1 MKTREIYLTTEDD
14 YELQGNFF
22 EPGEKPQSKGVVFFH
37 MLRKDRTVWNNMGV
51 KMAKRG
57 FPAVSID
64 LRGHGESEGS
74 WQGFDEKDFRNMV
87 YDARAAKEFLHKNH
101 DESLSVAYI
110 GASIGANLALYDSCE
125 SGDIDACVLLS
136 PGLEFHGIKIDDIAE
151 DFSSPY
157 FMIASEDDYYAWDSC
172 QKLDKDFCTPENKR
186 QFMQL
191 EEAGHGTNIF
201 EANPQIQEK
210 IIEWLEDVI

>member
-14 YELQGNFF
+14 FELRGSFF
-22 EPGEKPQSKGVVFFH
+22 EPGEEGKNKGVVFFH

-51 KMAKRG
+51 KLAKRG

-74 WQGFDEKDFRNMV
+74 WQGFDEGDFRDMA
-87 YDARAAKEFLHKNH
+87 YDARAAKEFLHDNH
-101 DESLSVAYI
+101 GELNVAYI

-125 SGDIDACVLLS
+125 NGGVDACVLLS
-136 PGLEFHGIKIDDIAE
+136 PGLEFHGINVENIAE
-151 DFSSPY
+151 EFEAPY

-172 QKLDKDFCTPENKR
+172 QKLDKSFCTPENKSR
-186 QFMQL
+186 FMQL
-191 EEAGHGTNIF
+191 KEAGHGTNIF
-201 EANPQIQEK
+201 EVNPQIQEE
-210 IIEWLEDVI
+210 IIKWLEEVV